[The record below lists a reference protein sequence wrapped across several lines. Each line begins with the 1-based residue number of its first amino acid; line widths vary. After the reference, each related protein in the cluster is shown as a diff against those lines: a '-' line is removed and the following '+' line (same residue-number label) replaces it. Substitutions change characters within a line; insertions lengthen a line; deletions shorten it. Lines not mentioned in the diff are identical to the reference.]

1 MAQRIR
7 TVAFIG
13 LGKMGAAMAAHVL
26 EAGFELTVYN
36 RTTAKTEPLVA
47 RGARLA
53 RSPRQA
59 AAEVD
64 AIVTNLM
71 DDASV
76 RAVVDGT
83 EGLLAGLRP
92 GSIHVGTT
100 TNSPALARELD
111 RSHAAQGCHYLAA
124 PVLGRPDAAAARKLV
139 TLAAGPPQASERCKP
154 LLETWSAAVTE
165 FGTDP
170 AVASSAKLCL
180 NYFVISLIDVIGEV
194 FALADK
200 SGVAAE
206 KINGFFQMMLA
217 HPGLKVYATRIAERD
232 FRDVGFELV
241 GGLKDAN
248 LILDAARSAGVP
260 LGHAEVVCDKF
271 REAAANGM
279 GSQDWAAVTEIT
291 RRRAQ
296 GTANRD

>member
-1 MAQRIR
+1 MSQEIR
-7 TVAFIG
+7 KVAFIG
-13 LGKMGAAMAAHVL
+13 LGKMGSAMAAHVL

-36 RTTAKTEPLVA
+36 RTVAKMEPLVA
-47 RGARLA
+47 LGARPA
-53 RSPRQA
+53 TSPRQA

-64 AIVTNLM
+64 AVVTNLM

-83 EGLLAGLRP
+83 EGLLAGLSP
-92 GSIHVGTT
+92 ESIHVGTT
-100 TNSPALARELD
+100 TNSPALATELA
-111 RSHAAQGCHYLAA
+111 RSHAARGCHYLAA
-124 PVLGRPDAAAARKLV
+124 PVLGRPDVAAARRLA
-139 TLAAGPPQASERCKP
+139 TLAAGPPQATERCKP
-154 LLETWSAAVTE
+154 LLESWSATVTD

-180 NYFVISLIDVIGEV
+180 NFFVVSLIDVIGEV

-200 SGVAAE
+200 SGVATE

-217 HPGLKVYATRIAERD
+217 HPGLKAYATRIAERD

-241 GGLKDAN
+241 GGLKDAS
-248 LILDAARSAGVP
+248 LILDAARIAAVP

-271 REAAANGM
+271 REAVASGM

-291 RRRAQ
+291 RRRGQDAA
-296 GTANRD
+296 TRR

>member
-1 MAQRIR
+1 MAQGIR

-13 LGKMGAAMAAHVL
+13 LGKMGSAMAAHVL

-36 RTTAKTEPLVA
+36 RTAAKAEPLVA

-53 RSPRQA
+53 PSAQQA
-59 AAEVD
+59 AAAAD
-64 AIVTNLM
+64 AVVTNLM

-76 RAVVDGT
+76 RAVTDGA

-100 TNSPALARELD
+100 TNSPALATELA
-111 RSHAAQGCHYLAA
+111 RSHAARGCHYLAA

-139 TLAAGPPQASERCKP
+139 TLAAGPPQAIERCKP
-154 LLETWSAAVTE
+154 LLESWSAAVTE
-165 FGTDP
+165 FGDDP

-180 NYFVISLIDVIGEV
+180 NYFVVSLIDVIGEV

-200 SGVAAE
+200 SGVATE

-217 HPGLKVYATRIAERD
+217 HPGLKAYATRIAERD
-232 FRDVGFELV
+232 FRDVGFELA
-241 GGLKDAN
+241 GGLKDGN
-248 LILDAARSAGVP
+248 LILDAARAAGVS

-271 REAAANGM
+271 REAVASGM
-279 GSQDWAAVTEIT
+279 GNEDWAAVTEIT
-291 RRRAQ
+291 RRRA
-296 GTANRD
+296 AR

>member
-1 MAQRIR
+1 MTQGIR

-13 LGKMGAAMAAHVL
+13 LGKMGAAMAARVL
-26 EAGFELTVYN
+26 DAGFELTVYN
-36 RTTAKTEPLVA
+36 RTAAKTEPLVA
-47 RGARLA
+47 RGARPV
-53 RSPRQA
+53 RSPREA

-64 AIVTNLM
+64 AVVTNLM

-76 RAVVDGT
+76 RAVVDGA

-100 TNSPALARELD
+100 TNSPALASELE
-111 RSHAAQGCHYLAA
+111 RSHAARGCHYLAA

-139 TLAAGPPQASERCKP
+139 TLAAGPLQAVERCKP
-154 LLETWSAAVTE
+154 LLESWSAAVTD
-165 FGTDP
+165 FGSDP

-180 NYFVISLIDVIGEV
+180 NFFVVSLIDVIGEV

-206 KINGFFQMMLA
+206 RINGFFQMMLA
-217 HPGLKVYATRIAERD
+217 HPGLKAYATRIAERD

-248 LILDAARSAGVP
+248 LILDAARAAAVP

-271 REAAANGM
+271 REAAASGM

-291 RRRAQ
+291 RRRAERV
-296 GTANRD
+296 ANGR